1 MQKRVTGLYKTSSMH
16 TFSTMFQNNVQIL
29 LFQKKLKPN
38 LKKSNKHN
46 ISIHL
51 NQVSKQPVV
60 TLGTLKLPSL
70 KMKICLHLLSDR
82 QFKNYFIGQASQFSF
97 VKSSKFGILSTISA
111 QKSEKYLC
119 CHCLPYLFGI
129 LNELVH
135 DTLPANRTTQ
145 KTFWEIF

>member
-1 MQKRVTGLYKTSSMH
+1 MH
-16 TFSTMFQNNVQIL
+16 TLSTMFQNNIQMQ

-38 LKKSNKHN
+38 LNKSSKHN
-46 ISIHL
+46 ISIRL
-51 NQVSKQPVV
+51 KQIRRQPVV

-70 KMKICLHLLSDR
+70 KMKICLHLLSDG
-82 QFKNYFIGQASQFSF
+82 QFKNYFIGQASRFSF
-97 VKSSKFGILSTISA
+97 VKSLKFGILSTIFT
-111 QKSEKYLC
+111 QKSEKYLY
-119 CHCLPYLFGI
+119 CHCFPYLFRI